1 MDFMNLTE
9 RFGPASS
16 GFGTADFGANG
27 GPRRSAMLLL
37 LSAFAVIWASY
48 LSIANAPFAILHDM
62 SEAYVWGREFQL
74 GYNQHPPFWAWIC
87 GAWFLAFPRTTWAF
101 AILGVLNATI
111 GLAGSWML
119 IGDFAAGPKR
129 WAAFVLLLLTPF
141 YTFGCFK
148 YDANT
153 IFLSIWPWTLHF
165 FYRSL
170 QQRQTIPALLLGLCA
185 GLALMSKYYAV
196 ILIATCLLAAW
207 QSSLGAQYF
216 SSSAP
221 WISAMVATAI
231 CVPHVIWLLTH
242 RAPPLRYLAS
252 VSGRGLGEIAGAAAQ
267 TGFAAVWMN
276 LAVLALVAWVMRPSP
291 RDLATCWTRRWADRN
306 FRVLAVFALA
316 PLALTL
322 FFGLALRTQLTPEMT
337 VGTFTLAPLLAIEL
351 SGARNLG
358 RLARLGSVF
367 AAATL
372 LALLALSPLIM
383 LARTW
388 LWSGHSDTVL
398 PYQELATEAT
408 RIWRAKTSLPLS
420 YVAGQGHGF
429 EDAIAFY
436 SPDRPHAFFNFDYS
450 RNLWVTP
457 ERLATGGLL
466 TACLKSDGA
475 CLASTADFLTPSS
488 TQTEISVAHVFWRH
502 VAKAF
507 TFVVTVIP
515 PRDCKV
521 DPTQETGDCRKTK
534 E

>member
-1 MDFMNLTE
+1 MDFMKLTE
-9 RFGPASS
+9 RFGPAFSA
-16 GFGTADFGANG
+16 FGMADFGADG
-27 GPRRSAMLLL
+27 EPGPSAILLL

-48 LSIANAPFAILHDM
+48 LSITNAPFAILHDM

-87 GAWFLAFPRTTWAF
+87 GAWFLVFPRTTWAF
-101 AILGVLNATI
+101 AILSVLNATI

-170 QQRQTIPALLLGLCA
+170 HHRQTIPALLVGLCA

-207 QSSLGAQYF
+207 QSSLGPGYF

-221 WISAMVATAI
+221 WISAAVATTI
-231 CVPHVIWLLTH
+231 CVPHLIWLSTNK
-242 RAPPLRYLAS
+242 APPLRYFAS
-252 VSGRGLGEIAGAAAQ
+252 VTGRGFGEIAGAAAQ
-267 TGFAAVWMN
+267 TAFAAVWMN
-276 LAVLALVAWVMRPSP
+276 LAVLAVVAWVMRPSP
-291 RDLATCWTRRWADRN
+291 RELATSWTPRWADRN

-322 FFGLALRTQLTPEMT
+322 FCGLALRTKLTPEMT
-337 VGTFTLAPLLAIEL
+337 VGTFTLAPLLAVEL
-351 SGARNLG
+351 SGARNLR
-358 RLARLGSVF
+358 RLARLASVL

-372 LALLALSPLIM
+372 LVLLALSPLIM

-408 RIWRAKTSLPLS
+408 RIWRAKTSLPLR
-420 YVAGQGHGF
+420 YVAGEGHGY

-436 SPDRPHAFFNFDYS
+436 SQDRPHAFFNFEYS

-466 TACLKSDGA
+466 TVCLKSDSA
-475 CLASTADFLTPSS
+475 CLASTGNFLTPSS
-488 TQTEISVAHVFWRH
+488 TQTEISVAHAFWGH
-502 VAKAF
+502 IAHAY
-507 TFVVTVIP
+507 TYVVTVIP
-515 PRDCKV
+515 PLDCEV
-521 DPTQETGDCRKTK
+521 DPAQETGDCRKTTK
-534 E
+534 